1 MNRSLWASSILALAV
16 CLSGFGALSVWWFSG
31 SHPSSL
37 PGLFDYRS
45 ATWGDGLFLP
55 LFAGALAWA
64 SSKLPRPDGYLLR
77 GSAGFVGVSS
87 GVVVVVVWMTDASV
101 QPNWTMPRAHQ
112 LNAAGWYHAGF
123 LIGAAGLLAWLWAD
137 FVQRLR
143 NAFSNPSTVAKGR
156 TVLTSGAVAIAWG
169 AFIAYCFVAG
179 IDSGAVGLTQ
189 AGQASLVSL
198 CASLLVLGSSIMWAV
213 GWRHFLSTCL
223 SLAVAVPVAVALLT
237 VTLFWS
243 ASLVTLLF
251 VIAAAAF
258 GLAVGLSPQRFP
270 DATGTAT
277 SVAGIS
283 TLELV
288 AGASLYV
295 SPAVVATHS
304 SIDQPV
310 SLLFLL
316 SAVVGA
322 VWWLLVVRRLRRGVW
337 SFREDY
343 PWIVTS
349 AVFLVATSGATALSG
364 SPDLSE
370 TATGLVFAILGAI
383 LAGPAIKVGKTE
395 LQKLTVIES
404 SPEYL
409 GNGSSPT
416 IMQKPEIVRIYWRLA
431 VTGVGAL
438 CSIVA
443 LALLTSYT
451 LGWNNGSAG
460 LPWSVGVVLGA
471 IVTTLGGIVLLLI
484 SDRGARRNA
493 LDGWRTKATVSISLA
508 CCLALVVP
516 ILVQVLDSA
525 YFDLWAAIQS
535 FLLALFAGECILSN
549 GLRMGLVRPTLGSK
563 LDLVSVVA
571 SIFAAVY
578 WSLTVA
584 IGRPDAPVQVPQSLL
599 GFAGAYLVVFALTVG
614 ATVSIHGSSEP
625 KNWTWGDRRKGAVQ
639 DSLMLLPMWLLMA
652 WLPLTIYAH
661 IPSQKNL
668 LYGPAIVAQILVGF
682 IALYVGVLVWITG
695 VNNGH
700 VGRTIAGMGL
710 AVPAHFREDAS
721 HLNRMMALPMRI
733 KDYRWHVRGRD
744 DRDRR
749 VRALSTHTAVQDMLA
764 FAIAAF
770 TVLGFFWLLPADVEG
785 APARLDA

>member
-1 MNRSLWASSILALAV
+1 M
-16 CLSGFGALSVWWFSG
+16 
-31 SHPSSL
+31 
-37 PGLFDYRS
+37 
-45 ATWGDGLFLP
+45 
-55 LFAGALAWA
+55 
-64 SSKLPRPDGYLLR
+64 
-77 GSAGFVGVSS
+77 
-87 GVVVVVVWMTDASV
+87 VVAVWMMDASV
-101 QPNWTMPRAHQ
+101 QPNWTMPRVHE
-112 LNAAGWYHAGF
+112 LNAAGWYHAAF
-123 LIGAAGLLAWLWAD
+123 LIVAAGLLAWLWAD

-143 NAFSNPSTVAKGR
+143 NAFSNPSTVAEGR
-156 TVLTSGAVAIAWG
+156 TVLSSGAVAIAWG
-169 AFIAYCFVAG
+169 SFIAYCFVAG
-179 IDSGAVGLTQ
+179 IDSGAVRLTQ

-198 CASLLVLGSSIMWAV
+198 CASLLVLGSSIIWAV
-213 GWRHFLSTCL
+213 GWRHFLSTVL

-243 ASLVTLLF
+243 PSLVTLLF

-258 GLAVGLSPQRFP
+258 GLAVALSPQRFHG
-270 DATGTAT
+270 AAGTAT
-277 SVAGIS
+277 TVTGTSA
-283 TLELV
+283 LELV
-288 AGASLYV
+288 AGACLYV
-295 SPAVVATHS
+295 TPAVVATHS
-304 SIDQPV
+304 SVDQPV

-322 VWWLLVVRRLRRGVW
+322 VLWLLVVRRLRRGIW

-404 SPEYL
+404 SPEYR
-409 GNGSSPT
+409 GNDSSPT
-416 IMQKPEIVRIYWRLA
+416 VVQKPEIARIYWRLA

-443 LALLTSYT
+443 LAFLTSYT
-451 LGWNNGSAG
+451 LGWDNGSAG
-460 LPWSVGVVLGA
+460 LPLSLGAVLGA
-471 IVTTLGGIVLLLI
+471 IVTVLGGVVLFLI
-484 SDRGARRNA
+484 PDRGMQRSAS
-493 LDGWRTKATVSISLA
+493 DGWRAKATVSISLS
-508 CCLALVVP
+508 CCLVLVVP
-516 ILVQVLDSA
+516 ILVQVLDGAS
-525 YFDLWAAIQS
+525 FDLWAAIQS

-563 LDLVSVVA
+563 VILVAVVA
-571 SIFAAVY
+571 SVFVAVY
-578 WSLTVA
+578 WSLTIA

-599 GFAGAYLVVFALTVG
+599 GLAGAYMIVFTLTFG
-614 ATVSIHGSSEP
+614 ATISIYGKSEP
-625 KNWTWGDRRKGAVQ
+625 KDWAWADRRKAAVQ

-661 IPSQKNL
+661 IPSQKNF

-710 AVPAHFREDAS
+710 VVPSHLREDAS
-721 HLNRMMALPMRI
+721 HLSRLMALPLRLN
-733 KDYRWHVRGRD
+733 DYRWDVQGRD

-749 VRALSTHTAVQDMLA
+749 VRALSTHTAVQDALA

>member
-1 MNRSLWASSILALAV
+1 M
-16 CLSGFGALSVWWFSG
+16 
-31 SHPSSL
+31 
-37 PGLFDYRS
+37 
-45 ATWGDGLFLP
+45 
-55 LFAGALAWA
+55 
-64 SSKLPRPDGYLLR
+64 
-77 GSAGFVGVSS
+77 
-87 GVVVVVVWMTDASV
+87 VVVLWMTDASV
-101 QPNWTMPRAHQ
+101 QPNWTMPRAHE
-112 LNAAGWYHAGF
+112 LNAPGWYHAGF
-123 LIGAAGLLAWLWAD
+123 LIVVAGLLTWLWAD

-143 NAFSNPSTVAKGR
+143 KVFSNPSMVEKGKS
-156 TVLTSGAVAIAWG
+156 VLNSGAVSISWG
-169 AFIAYCFVAG
+169 SFIAYCFVAG

-198 CASLLVLGSSIMWAV
+198 SASILVLGSSIVWAV
-213 GWRHFLSTCL
+213 GWRHFLSIGL
-223 SLAVAVPVAVALLT
+223 SLAVAVPIAIGLLT
-237 VTLFWS
+237 VTQFWS
-243 ASLVTLLF
+243 PSVVSLLF
-251 VIAAAAF
+251 VIAAVAF
-258 GLAVGLSPQRFP
+258 GLAVGLSPQRSHGVVR
-270 DATGTAT
+270 TETI
-277 SVAGIS
+277 VAGTS
-283 TLELV
+283 AMELL
-288 AGASLYV
+288 AGAALYV

-316 SAVVGA
+316 GA
-322 VWWLLVVRRLRRGVW
+322 VGGAVLWLLVVRRLRRGVW

-395 LQKLTVIES
+395 LRKLTVIES

-409 GNGSSPT
+409 SNGSSPT
-416 IMQKPEIVRIYWRLA
+416 PVQKPEIARIYWRLA
-431 VTGVGAL
+431 ITGVGAL

-443 LALLTSYT
+443 LGLLTSYT

-460 LPWSVGVVLGA
+460 LPVSMWTVLGAFAALVGGVVLRR
-471 IVTTLGGIVLLLI
+471 I
-484 SDRGARRNA
+484 SDESTRSRVSEGWRRNA
-493 LDGWRTKATVSISLA
+493 PVFMSLS
-508 CCLALVVP
+508 CCAALVVP
-516 ILVQVLDSA
+516 ILMQVVDKA

-535 FLLALFAGECILSN
+535 LFLALFAGECILSN
-549 GLRMGLVRPTLGSK
+549 GLRMGLLRPSLVSK
-563 LDLVSVVA
+563 ITLVSVTTT
-571 SIFAAVY
+571 IFAAVY

-584 IGRPDAPVQVPQSLL
+584 IGKSEAPVQVPQSLL
-599 GFAGAYLVVFALTVG
+599 GLAGAYIVVFALTLG
-614 ATVSIHGSSEP
+614 FTLSIHGTSEL
-625 KNWTWGDRRKGAVQ
+625 KNWTWRDRRKAGIQ

-661 IPSQKNL
+661 IPSQKNF

-710 AVPAHFREDAS
+710 TVPAHFREDAS
-721 HLNRMMALPMRI
+721 HLTRLMALPARI
-733 KDYRWHVRGRD
+733 KGYRWHVHGRD
-744 DRDRR
+744 DREQR
-749 VRALSTHTAVQDMLA
+749 VQALSTHTAMQDMLA
-764 FAIAAF
+764 FSIAAF
-770 TVLGFFWLLPADVEG
+770 TVLGFFWLLPADVEA